1 MSLSSVSAYANVH
14 TRVRGM
20 IGNLLSDE
28 TIARLIACPDLS
40 TLIAKLDET
49 SYATTSEEN
58 LLYTSTIHYFAIKGV

>member
-1 MSLSSVSAYANVH
+1 MTLSSVSAYANVH

-28 TIARLIACPDLS
+28 TIARLSACPDLG

-49 SYATTSEEN
+49 SY
-58 LLYTSTIHYFAIKGV
+58 